1 MTEKP
6 SVEISSYGAGKTS
19 LHESLKYLRNQEK
32 VLPRLKIAA
41 GLVVV
46 LSFAFAILKKD
57 PDTIAPSGQHTV
69 PPPSVDGNQ
78 PKVDL
83 SAYDRGSDARRSAA
97 GAPRGKMGSGVRLPG
112 PKLIPRSVKIKV
124 PPGTA
129 VKAILVTGASNG
141 LVKVKLKEDVSV
153 AGETYLSTGAT
164 LVGTGSSTEDRL
176 YVHFTRAVLEDGS
189 VSTVEAEIAD
199 QSDQTVGLKGSFWA
213 THGTRIAAGAG
224 LNFIA
229 GASVAMQDTQGQQ
242 GAVVTNPTVRNAI
255 LGGTAKAALE
265 ESNDIASKFKNAP
278 PAIEIK
284 PGTEVVI
291 IFVESGG

>member
-6 SVEISSYGAGKTS
+6 GVEISSYGAGKTS

-41 GLVVV
+41 AVVVV

-57 PDTIAPSGQHTV
+57 PEVIAPSHQHTV
-69 PPPSVDGNQ
+69 PPPSMDGNQ
-78 PKVDL
+78 PTIDL
-83 SAYDRGSDARRSAA
+83 SAYDRGSDARRAS
-97 GAPRGKMGSGVRLPG
+97 GAPRGKAGPAVRLPG

-141 LVKVKLKEDVSV
+141 LVKVKLKEDVTV
-153 AGETYLSTGAT
+153 AGESYLNTGAT

-176 YVHFTRAVLEDGS
+176 YVHFTRAVFEDGS
-189 VSTVEAEIAD
+189 VSTIEAVIAD
-199 QSDQTVGLKGSFWA
+199 LSDQTVGLKGSFWA
-213 THGTRIAAGAG
+213 THGSRIAAGAG

-242 GAVVTNPTVRNAI
+242 GAVVTTPTVRNAI

-265 ESNDIASKFKNAP
+265 ESNSMASKFKNAP